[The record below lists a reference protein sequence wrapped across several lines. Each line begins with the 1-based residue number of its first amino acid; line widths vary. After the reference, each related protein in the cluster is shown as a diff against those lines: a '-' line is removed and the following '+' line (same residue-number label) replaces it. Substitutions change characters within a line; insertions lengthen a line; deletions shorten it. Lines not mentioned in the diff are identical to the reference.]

1 MSLYE
6 AYDENGNF
14 TGRWCPSVKQAN
26 LQNTRTVS
34 IVGNAATQSR
44 NKYCQC
50 NYARTL
56 LLMLGEMKNAIVD
69 WLDYRF
75 VFIW

>member
-44 NKYCQC
+44 NKYLSVQLCSDTTVD
-50 NYARTL
+50 AR
-56 LLMLGEMKNAIVD
+56 
-69 WLDYRF
+69 
-75 VFIW
+75 